1 MRLLMESWRAYTLLE
16 GVKDNPK
23 ETEKFLDLLSQE
35 KNQQVVDTYTQKLE
49 TDPDVQR
56 VVADLQKMLSDVT
69 DEADAELEENLEDLP
84 LQAGV
89 TALNIKDKVEKY
101 LDSNP
106 VGRRIKQYGPALLGL
121 GLGFIAIEAVGAGQD
136 PTGGI
141 KLASKIAS
149 KPLTADGIAQA
160 AVEIGSEAITEKRNQ

>member
-1 MRLLMESWRAYTLLE
+1 MESWRAYTLLE

-35 KNQQVVDTYTQKLE
+35 KNQQVVNTYTQKLE

-69 DEADAELEENLEDLP
+69 DEADAELEENLEDLS

-89 TALNIKDKVEKY
+89 TVLNIKDKVEKY

-121 GLGFIAIEAVGAGQD
+121 GIASLAITGVGEAD
-136 PTGGI
+136 PTGGM
-141 KLASKIAS
+141 KLAAKIAS

-160 AVEIGSEAITEKRNQ
+160 AVELGSEAITEKRNQ